1 MGQHRDIADSI
12 AVTAWNISRRTSC
25 KRMSQQASCL
35 QPAHVYPAG
44 MCSPPPHPLPHTPR
58 LHPVTLPTLKLGRG
72 KLMAAGVSAYSA
84 CSANILSYSCFRKST
99 WENAV
104 VVVGSGRV
112 LGFV

>member
-1 MGQHRDIADSI
+1 
-12 AVTAWNISRRTSC
+12 
-25 KRMSQQASCL
+25 
-35 QPAHVYPAG
+35 
-44 MCSPPPHPLPHTPR
+44 
-58 LHPVTLPTLKLGRG
+58 
-72 KLMAAGVSAYSA
+72 LMAAGVSAYSA